1 VAQTEI
7 GKKAKVVIVRNGK
20 DITKEVRIGELKE
33 DKEYAFAGEEG
44 RKDVG
49 MEVSELTREL
59 ARRYGISETRG
70 VLVTYVEAESPA
82 GEAGIREGDVILEV
96 NRGSVDNVDEYYDA
110 MREAKK
116 GEKILLWVKRGSSS
130 QYVVVTI
137 KKG

>member
-1 VAQTEI
+1 
-7 GKKAKVVIVRNGK
+7 VRNGK

-96 NRGSVDNVDEYYDA
+96 NRGPVDTVDEYYDA

-116 GEKILLWVKRGSSS
+116 GEKILLWVKRGKNS
-130 QYVVVTI
+130 QFVVLTLNEE
-137 KKG
+137 